1 MIYSIQGKVVKEL
14 VDGYKEAGYHRV
26 IWDGRNDSG
35 ESVSS
40 GVYIYRMEA
49 GKFSSVKKMIFL
61 K

>member
-26 IWDGRNDSG
+26 IWEGTNDSG

-40 GVYIYRMEA
+40 GVYIYRIEA
-49 GKFSSVKKMIFL
+49 GNFSKVRKMVFL